1 MCDINNNPLS
11 GGLDAKSGC
20 DKDGKAYLCADYTP
34 IPQAANLTY
43 GFAVMFGAEHCCKC
57 YSVTW
62 TNGAASGKSMIVQA
76 ITTAEVSG
84 SVGKNDIVIQT
95 PGGGS
100 GENEQGC
107 RNQYGTNW

>member
-1 MCDINNNPLS
+1 M
-11 GGLDAKSGC
+11 
-20 DKDGKAYLCADYTP
+20 
-34 IPQAANLTY
+34 PQASNISY

-62 TNGAASGKSMIVQA
+62 SSGAATGKTMIVQA
-76 ITTAEVSG
+76 ITTADNEKG
-84 SVGKNDIVIQT
+84 SAVGKNDIVIQT

-100 GENEQGC
+100 GDNDQGC